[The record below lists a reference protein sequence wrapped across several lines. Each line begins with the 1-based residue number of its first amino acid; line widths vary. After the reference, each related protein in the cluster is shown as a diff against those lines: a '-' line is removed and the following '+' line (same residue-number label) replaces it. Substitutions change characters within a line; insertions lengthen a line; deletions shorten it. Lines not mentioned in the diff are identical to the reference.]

1 MEVYCHDAEV
11 AILMPKALL
20 INPPFEQE
28 EESVGRSRSIKK
40 VLNIVPPLGIAYIA
54 AILEEMGIETK
65 IIDCA
70 VGISF
75 DDLYKRILEES
86 PDVIGITSTTPAF
99 VKAKKLASFIREQLP
114 SAKIL
119 IGGAQLT
126 ALPYKT
132 METGLFDIGVIGE
145 GELTAKE
152 LFKNYRNKRFEA
164 LDQIRGIIYK
174 DHRGIHQNPDQDFIN
189 DLDSIPM
196 PARHLL
202 PHPKFYR
209 PTPASCRRVP
219 YVVIMTSRGCPS
231 QCTFCDRKI
240 FGMRCRMRSVPNIFQ
255 EIEEVVK
262 SYGVKEVRFFD
273 DTFTLNKKRVYQIC
287 NEFEKR
293 GFKLS
298 WTCLTKAA
306 CVDGPLLKRMKK
318 AGCWQVLYGFESG
331 DDRILKL
338 LKKGN
343 TVEINKKAARL
354 TKEAGLE
361 VRGDF
366 IVGTPGETWES
377 LERTVRFAI
386 DMDLDYAHFN
396 KFTPFPGTELYKK
409 LTDEGHVFDFSK
421 STILDHKQ
429 VHYNNPD
436 MDTAEFSRFL
446 DRASKRFYLR
456 PGYILKRLFSIKT
469 LHQLKG
475 QIDGFFAIFELG

>member
-1 MEVYCHDAEV
+1 MTK
-11 AILMPKALL
+11 ILL

-28 EESVGRSRSIKK
+28 EESVGKTKSIKK

-54 AILEEMGIETK
+54 AVLEKIGLEVK

-70 VGISF
+70 IGISF
-75 DDLYKRILEES
+75 DDLFEEILNEH
-86 PDVIGITSTTPAF
+86 PDAIGITSTTPAF
-99 VKAKKLASFIREQLP
+99 VKSEKVASFVRNKLP
-114 SAKIL
+114 AVKII
-119 IGGAQLT
+119 IGGAHVT
-126 ALPYKT
+126 ALPKET
-132 METGLFDIGVIGE
+132 MASGLFDVGIIGE
-145 GELTAKE
+145 GELTVAQ
-152 LFKNYRNKRFEA
+152 LFKNYKNGDFER
-164 LDQIRGIIYK
+164 LEEIQGIIYK
-174 DHRGIHQNPDQDFIN
+174 NGSNITQNVHRPFIN

-240 FGMRCRMRSVPNIFQ
+240 FGMRCRMRSVSNIFQ
-255 EIEEVVK
+255 EIEEVVFE
-262 SYGVKEVRFFD
+262 YGVKEIRFFD
-273 DTFTLNKKRVYQIC
+273 DTFTINKKRVYEIC
-287 NEFEKR
+287 DEFEKR
-293 GFKLS
+293 KLKLS

-306 CVDGPLLKRMKK
+306 CVDGALLKRMKK

-331 DDRILKL
+331 DDRMLKL

-343 TVEINKKAARL
+343 TVEMNKKVIRL

-377 LERTVRFAI
+377 LERTVRFTI
-386 DMDLDYAHFN
+386 DMKLDYAHFN
-396 KFTPFPGTELYKK
+396 KFIPFPGTELYKR
-409 LTDEGHVFDFSK
+409 LVREGHVFDFSK

-429 VHYNNPD
+429 IYYVNPG
-436 MDTAEFSRFL
+436 MSKEEFSRFL

-456 PGYILKRLFSIKT
+456 PSYILRKLFSIRT
-469 LHQLKG
+469 FHQLKG
-475 QIDGFFAIFELG
+475 QIDGFFAIFELS